1 MLIANS
7 KPICLIGYT
16 QSTLTQ
22 EAQHF
27 IAQEFSGPIT
37 IMEPEQFIQLDNKDQ
52 YQYGVA
58 FTLDQQLRK
67 RIINIVDSTDLDC
80 IRYMHDTVVCYS
92 SDIADVVGRG
102 SFVSP
107 FSSILLGSSIGNH
120 CIVETYCL
128 ISHYACLGNNVQLHS
143 GVMIAGRT
151 QIGNDSVFNFKSA
164 ALNALT
170 LCDGIEVGA
179 ASTVTKN
186 LVQAGKYVGTPA
198 RYTGPVQDY
207 HNVQ

>member
-7 KPICLIGYT
+7 KPICLIGYA

-22 EAQHF
+22 EAEHF
-27 IAQEFSGPIT
+27 ISQEFSGKVLIL
-37 IMEPEQFIQLDNKDQ
+37 EPEEFIELDNKDQ

-67 RIINIVDSTDLDC
+67 RIISVVDETALDC
-80 IRYMHDTVVCYS
+80 IRYMHDSVVCYNK
-92 SDIADVVGRG
+92 DIAAVIGRG

-107 FSSILLGSSIGNH
+107 FSSILLGSQIGDH

-128 ISHYACLGNNVQLHS
+128 ISHYAKLGNNVQLHS
-143 GVMIAGRT
+143 GTMIAGRT

-207 HNVQ
+207 TNV

>member
-7 KPICLIGYT
+7 KPICLIGYAA
-16 QSTLTQ
+16 STLTQ

-27 IAQEFSGPIT
+27 IAQEFSGAIT
-37 IMEPEQFIQLDNKDQ
+37 IMEPEQFIQFDHKDQ
-52 YQYGVA
+52 YQYGIA

-67 RIINIVDSTDLDC
+67 RIISIVDNADLDC
-80 IRYMHDTVVCYS
+80 IRYMHDSVVCYS
-92 SDIADVVGRG
+92 SDVASVIGRG

-107 FSSILLGSSIGNH
+107 FSSILLGSQIGNH

-128 ISHYACLGNNVQLHS
+128 ISHYAELGNNVQLHS

-151 QIGNDSVFNFKSA
+151 HVGNDSVFNFKSA
-164 ALNALT
+164 VLNALV
-170 LCDGIEVGA
+170 LCDNIEVGA

-186 LVQAGKYVGTPA
+186 LDRAGKYVGTPA
-198 RYTGPVQDY
+198 RYIGPIKDY
-207 HNVQ
+207 DNV